1 MKFEVMQNLVYIEE
15 RQLYKSLYK
24 RGLEYNFL

>member
-15 RQLYKSLYK
+15 RQLYKSIHK
-24 RGLEYNFL
+24 RGLEYKSL